1 MDRWLTDEVGPNG
14 EWLCGGSHFGIVNVE
29 PMIAFA
35 VAAQR
40 AGFRDCTDDPRLTKV
55 LLYHAKSRT
64 PRAPR
69 RGNARASG
77 AWGRGPS
84 GDRLPLFAIAAWM
97 TAKSEILEDLSCA
110 QRASSPG
117 VPVQTAQLSSNR
129 GGLNNDAVK
138 PTVVINVVGL
148 TPGLVGPDM
157 PRVAEFCRRGRVAT
171 IAPVIPAVT
180 CSVQAT
186 YLTGRWP
193 SAHGIVGNGWYFR
206 DECEVRFWRQSN
218 KLVVGDKIWDEARQI
233 DPRFTCAN
241 LFWWYNMYSTVDV
254 SVTPRPMY
262 PSDGRKLPDIYTS
275 PSSLRDELQRGL
287 GIFPLFQFWGPTAGI
302 ASSQWIA
309 AAAKHVTE
317 RFSPTLTLIY
327 LPHLDYGLQR
337 HGPDLTRVASDLRA
351 IDVVVGE
358 LIDFYEAR
366 GTAIVLLSE
375 YGITRVSRT
384 VHLNRVLRQ
393 AGLLRVRVELGR
405 ELLDAGDSAAFAVAD
420 HQVAHVYVN
429 DRTQLNAVRELVAGT
444 PGVAQVYDES
454 LAAEIHLNHPR
465 AGELIAL
472 SEPDA
477 WFTYYYWLDDA
488 RQPDFA
494 PTVDIH
500 RKPGYDPAELFL
512 DPQRAFPHLKIAMML
527 LKKKLGFRCLMDV
540 IPTDGRL
547 VRGSHGLP
555 AASREDA
562 PVFISTRPELL
573 TESVI
578 APTSVRS
585 LLLKHLCD

>member
-1 MDRWLTDEVGPNG
+1 MLWTKQRGQHLLRNLYIKAVHPSLDRP
-14 EWLCGGSHFGIVNVE
+14 
-29 PMIAFA
+29 
-35 VAAQR
+35 
-40 AGFRDCTDDPRLTKV
+40 
-55 LLYHAKSRT
+55 
-64 PRAPR
+64 
-69 RGNARASG
+69 
-77 AWGRGPS
+77 
-84 GDRLPLFAIAAWM
+84 PLSIYW
-97 TAKSEILEDLSCA
+97 
-110 QRASSPG
+110 
-117 VPVQTAQLSSNR
+117 
-129 GGLNNDAVK
+129 GGLYDDGMK
-138 PTVVINVVGL
+138 PTVVINIVGL
-148 TPGLVGPDM
+148 TSRLVGPDM
-157 PRVAEFCRRGRVAT
+157 PRVAEFCQRGVLAS

-218 KLVVGDKIWDEARQI
+218 KLVAGDKIWDEARRI

-262 PSDGRKLPDIYTS
+262 PSDGRKLPDLYTS
-275 PSSLRDELQRGL
+275 PAELRDELQGEL
-287 GIFPLFQFWGPTAGI
+287 GTFPLFQFWGPTAGI
-302 ASSQWIA
+302 ASSRWIA
-309 AAAKHVTE
+309 AAAKHVSD

-337 HGPDLTRVASDLRA
+337 HGPERTLVACDLRA
-351 IDVVVGE
+351 IDAVVGE

-375 YGITRVSRT
+375 YGITRVSRA

-405 ELLDAGDSAAFAVAD
+405 ELLDAGASVAFAVAD

-429 DRTQLNAVRELVAGT
+429 DRAQLNAVRELVAQT
-444 PGVAQVYDES
+444 PGVARVYDQS
-454 LAAEIHLNHPR
+454 TATEIHLNHPR

-512 DPQRAFPHLKIAMML
+512 DPHLAIPQLKIAMRL
-527 LKKKLGFRCLMDV
+527 LKKKLGFRYLMDV
-540 IPTDGRL
+540 ISTDSQL

-555 AASREDA
+555 AASPEDA
-562 PVFISTRPELL
+562 PVFVSTRPDLVAEP
-573 TESVI
+573 VI
-578 APTSVRS
+578 SPTAVRT